1 MGRFSPL
8 QLALTGLVLLVI
20 GFLLPFLMVLRL
32 VEPTL
37 LLNFIAYLS
46 SVVGLA
52 VGVIG
57 IAMFGI
63 ARPRDKE

>member
-63 ARPRDKE
+63 ARPHDKE